1 MNKKVIVTGAS
12 GQDGSFMS
20 EYLLKNTDYDVIGTV
35 RRTSQ
40 PILNNLINC
49 IENKRFSIMPMDL
62 TDSSSIINLIKR
74 EKPDYFINFGAQT
87 FVADS
92 WNSPINH
99 FETNTISLINILES
113 IRNFSPDCRFY
124 SAGSS
129 EQFGDVKYSPQDEN
143 HPFSPRSPY
152 GASKCA
158 ANHLIKVYRE
168 SYGIYATQGI
178 IFNHEGTRRQ
188 EYFITRKITKGVA
201 KIFDEI
207 VNNRQITPL
216 ELGNVNSER
225 DWSDA
230 EDIVDAVWRML
241 NQEKYNHSVFDEKF
255 NKTTKNY
262 SKLIK
267 DYVVGNGEKHSIR
280 EFVEKSFEVVGI
292 KGKWFNSGLNECF
305 MFQSGPRES
314 ELVLTKLVVINPKFY
329 RPAEV
334 DTLLSDST
342 KIREELGWNPKTT
355 FNELIDKMVS
365 NDLTLI
371 QSVV

>member
-12 GQDGSFMS
+12 GQDGSFMC
-20 EYLLKNTDYDVIGTV
+20 EYLLKNTDYDIIGTA

-40 PILNNLINC
+40 PILNNLTKC
-49 IENKRFSIMPMDL
+49 IDNNRFCIAPMDL
-62 TDSSSIINLIKR
+62 TDSASIINLIKR

-168 SYGIYATQGI
+168 SYGIYAIQGI

-201 KIFDEI
+201 KIFNEI
-207 VNNRQITPL
+207 VNNEQITPL

-230 EDIVDAVWRML
+230 EDIVDAVWKML
-241 NQEKYNHSVFDEKF
+241 NQEKYNLGVFDEDF

-267 DYVVGNGEKHSIR
+267 DYVVGSGEKHCIR
-280 EFVEKSFEVVGI
+280 EFVEKSFEMVGI
-292 KGKWFNSGLNECF
+292 KGKWIGTGLNERF
-305 MFQSGPRES
+305 MFQSGPRKS
-314 ELVLTKLVVINPKFY
+314 ELVSTTLVTINPKFY

-342 KIREELGWNPKTT
+342 KIREELGWLPKTT
-355 FNELIDKMVS
+355 FEGLVGKMMS
-365 NDLTLI
+365 SDLSFYERPT
-371 QSVV
+371 